1 MGSGALGPSRRR
13 PFVVLSLAGRATCTK
28 RRGMRTVVITGASSG
43 IGHAA
48 AREFAKRGYAVVLAA
63 RGERA
68 LREMAAELEREG
80 GTALAVP
87 TDVASFEEVER
98 LAQRAIDF
106 FGHVDVWVNNASV
119 AEWATIEDLDL
130 TAARRILDVD
140 LLGTIHGV
148 KAILPHFRERDAGA
162 IVNVGSALSDRAI
175 PLLSMYCAAKA
186 AVKSFT
192 DSLRMELADAGAN
205 ISVTLI
211 LPSSIN
217 TPFYRWGRSRLGVRP
232 HPVSV
237 IYPPSAVAKA
247 IVSAAE
253 RPQREIFVGL
263 MGKLLSIGERVSPA
277 LMDAYMTQNRRM
289 FREQYSSRPDR
300 GQSNLFASPEEHAV
314 DGDFTGETRR
324 GSLWT
329 SLIEL
334 RPALRKAAL
343 AIILFTASIFIA
355 KLGTRGSRG
364 KSTGGR

>member
-1 MGSGALGPSRRR
+1 M
-13 PFVVLSLAGRATCTK
+13 K
-28 RRGMRTVVITGASSG
+28 TVVITGASSG

-48 AREFAKRGYAVVLAA
+48 AREFAGRGYAVVLAA

-68 LREMAAELEREG
+68 LRMVVEEIERAG
-80 GTALAVP
+80 GVALAVP
-87 TDVASFEEVER
+87 ADVAKFEEVER
-98 LAQRAIDF
+98 VARRAIDF
-106 FGHVDVWVNNASV
+106 FGGVDVWVNNAAV
-119 AEWATIEDLDL
+119 AEWSSIEELDL
-130 TAARRILDVD
+130 AAARRIVDVD
-140 LLGTIHGV
+140 LMGVIHGV
-148 KAILPHFRERDAGA
+148 QAILPHFRERDRGA

-211 LPSSIN
+211 LPASIN
-217 TPFYRWGRSRLGVRP
+217 TPFYRWGRSRMGVRP

-237 IYPPSAVAKA
+237 IYPASAVAKA
-247 IVSAAE
+247 IVAAAE
-253 RPQREIFVGL
+253 HPQREIFVGL
-263 MGKLLSIGERVSPA
+263 MGRLLSVGERVSPS

-300 GQSNLFASPEEHAV
+300 GQSNLFASPEEHSI

-329 SLIEL
+329 SLVEL
-334 RPALRKAAL
+334 RPGLRKLL
-343 AIILFTASIFIA
+343 AGILFFTGSTFIA
-355 KLGTRGSRG
+355 KLAGRGS
-364 KSTGGR
+364 GRQSSGSR